1 MRDWFGGRTKREAL
15 EIIERTLDDLL
26 NEQKEIHAENQKLK
40 EQMKKMQETV
50 IHRHSL
56 LAPQMEM
63 LYVSEYDPHKNPL
76 FCPRTVKLIRD
87 LGYGWRV
94 LDERNEKYY
103 DAYNSELTPIEK
115 EPEPKEEMSEE
126 GWAPFRPDV
135 HYSASRPPLAGDT
148 VIIATRAG
156 SKLEAYANQYATIED
171 TNGSWVQAVTHGDTK
186 LMLGPG
192 EYVVMAREATV

>member
-26 NEQKEIHAENQKLK
+26 SEQKEIHAEHEKLRDETTK
-40 EQMKKMQETV
+40 LQEAV
-50 IHRHSL
+50 FRRHFL
-56 LAPQMEM
+56 FAPG
-63 LYVSEYDPHKNPL
+63 SEAQLIRFSAECGKSIY
-76 FCPRTVKLIRD
+76 RTVKLIRD

-103 DAYNSELTPIEK
+103 NAYNSELTPIEK

-135 HYSASRPPLAGDT
+135 HYSASRPPFAGDT